1 MSLWDK
7 TENVAITGVSI
18 TTEGVVTVS
27 GVADLRTALKVGDVL
42 TSGAE
47 TYTIATVTETQA
59 TVSETVSAAVTT
71 QTVYKK
77 VVPSWI
83 KDPAYAATVSLVS
96 TDEATSEG
104 FRANGIKSPGW
115 TRSITYTDQNDNERV
130 KNETLV
136 FMRNDD
142 TPPA

>member
-7 TENVAITGVSI
+7 TENVAISGVSI
-18 TTEGVVTVS
+18 TTSGVVTVS
-27 GVADLRTALKVGDVL
+27 GVSDLRTTLKVGDVL
-42 TSGAE
+42 TSGENTFTIATVSE
-47 TYTIATVTETQA
+47 TEATVTETVA
-59 TVSETVSAAVTT
+59 TAITD

-77 VVPSWI
+77 VAPTWI

-96 TDEATSEG
+96 TEEATSEG
-104 FRANGIKSPGW
+104 FRSNGIKSPGW
-115 TRSITYTDQNDNERV
+115 TRSITYTDQNNIERV